1 MQRSPIFLGQPITGI
16 EGQELDHGS
25 FGQIGRL
32 VNDKP
37 PGLHASLKRH
47 ATTVASAPP
56 RHKVLE
62 IAGSRGARQSL
73 PGRYP
78 SARNREIARK
88 SRSGKS
94 VRDRGVGGSNPLAPT
109 NKRAEAQAIAPF
121 CCTRFGCQSCR
132 GPKQAPV
139 GPEF

>member
-1 MQRSPIFLGQPITGI
+1 MERSPIFLIEPVTGI

-62 IAGSRGARQSL
+62 IGKNKGARQSQ
-73 PGRYP
+73 PGCYP

-88 SRSGKS
+88 S
-94 VRDRGVGGSNPLAPT
+94 
-109 NKRAEAQAIAPF
+109 
-121 CCTRFGCQSCR
+121 
-132 GPKQAPV
+132 
-139 GPEF
+139 

>member
-1 MQRSPIFLGQPITGI
+1 MERGPIFLVEPVTGI

-37 PGLHASLKRH
+37 PGLHASLQRH

-62 IAGSRGARQSL
+62 IARNRARAN
-73 PGRYP
+73 RYP
-78 SARNREIARK
+78 DATRAQEIAKSLRNRDQV
-88 SRSGKS
+88 S
-94 VRDRGVGGSNPLAPT
+94 
-109 NKRAEAQAIAPF
+109 
-121 CCTRFGCQSCR
+121 RFGTEGSEVR
-132 GPKQAPV
+132 ILSPRPNKSTT
-139 GPEF
+139 